1 MGSATRF
8 QARNICDCMLYDRQL
23 FLLELKSTKGK
34 SIPFSNFRDKQI
46 EDLVEASEFGIKA
59 GVLIEFSDIKEVYYL
74 DIATL
79 ADYIATA
86 DRKSVPIAFMQE
98 KGVQASVRLLQVN
111 IRIDVDKLIEDIK
124 EGS

>member
-1 MGSATRF
+1 
-8 QARNICDCMLYDRQL
+8 MLYDRQL

-46 EDLVEASEFGIKA
+46 EDLIEASEFGIKA

-86 DRKSVPIAFMQE
+86 DRKSVPITFMQE
-98 KGVQASVRLLQVN
+98 KGVQASVSLLQVN

-124 EGS
+124 TDK